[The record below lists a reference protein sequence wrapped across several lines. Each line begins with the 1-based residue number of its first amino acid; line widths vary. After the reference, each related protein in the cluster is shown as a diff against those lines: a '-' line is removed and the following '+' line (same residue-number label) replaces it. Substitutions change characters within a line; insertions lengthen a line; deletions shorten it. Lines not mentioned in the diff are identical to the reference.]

1 MDERFRD
8 ALRRN
13 ALLSEV
19 LAEGYL
25 PSADAAL
32 RARLRRELRA
42 RRRRIGVFA
51 AALAGAALVA
61 VALLSR
67 APAPVV
73 APPAPSRPL
82 MEIVSTAAADPRIEI
97 VRTPSSSRM
106 EIVRTEPPVVDLVR
120 DEDLLNSPRVLAIV
134 GHPGAPRR
142 LVVAP

>member
-13 ALLSEV
+13 ALLADV
-19 LAEGYL
+19 LAEGA
-25 PSADAAL
+25 PSDVAL
-32 RARLRRELRA
+32 RARLSRELARV
-42 RRRRIGVFA
+42 RRRRIGGVVAALAA
-51 AALAGAALVA
+51 AALLA
-61 VALLSR
+61 VVPLER

-73 APPAPSRPL
+73 APAAPPALL

-106 EIVRTEPPVVDLVR
+106 EIVRTDAAAFDLVR
-120 DEDLLNSPRVLAIV
+120 DEDLLKSPRVLAIV

-142 LVVAP
+142 LIVAP